1 MITLIYF
8 IIILGVIVTVHE
20 FGHFIFS
27 KMFGIYVYEFSI
39 GFGPK
44 IFKWTGKNKETS
56 YSIRLIP
63 LGGFVSLAGE
73 EIEEDKNIP
82 KGRRLQDK
90 PIWQRFLVMFFG
102 AGNNFIFAII
112 VLFAIGLFFGSTS
125 TKPILSKVTKGYPAY
140 EAGLRSGDTVLKINN
155 HKIKT
160 MDDLSLYV
168 SVENP
173 KKPVTFVIKKETG
186 KVKNYTVKARK
197 EGKGKNKRYV
207 YGITMEQ
214 EKQTGFVNAIKYAF
228 SKTASLFKQMFI
240 IIKYLFTGKLSVN
253 NLSGPVGIYSLV
265 GEQRAAGLANILYL
279 VAYLSINVGVI
290 NLLPF
295 PAFDGGKILFL
306 IIEKIKGS
314 KVNPKVENII
324 HTIGFVLLM
333 LLMLYVTIHDIIRL
347 F

>member
-20 FGHFIFS
+20 FGHFIFA
-27 KMFGIYVYEFSI
+27 KTFGIYVYEFSI

-44 IFKWTGKNKETS
+44 IFKWQGKNKETS
-56 YSIRLIP
+56 YAIRLIP

-90 PIWQRFLVMFFG
+90 PLWQRFLVMFFG

-112 VLFAIGLFFGSTS
+112 VLFLMGIIFGSTS
-125 TKPILSKVTKGYPAY
+125 NKPILSEVAKNYPAY
-140 EAGLRSGDTVLKINN
+140 EAGLRSGDTVIKVNN
-155 HKIKT
+155 HKIST
-160 MDDLSLYV
+160 MDDLTLYV

-173 KKPVTFVIKKETG
+173 KKPVNFVVRKQNG
-186 KVKNYTVKARK
+186 KVKSYTVKAKK
-197 EGKGKNKRYV
+197 EDKANEKRYV

-214 EKQTGFVNAIKYAF
+214 KKQTGFINSIKYAF

-240 IIKYLFTGKLSVN
+240 IIKYLFTGKLSIN

-265 GEQRAAGLANILYL
+265 GEQRSAGFANILYL

-324 HTIGFVLLM
+324 HGIGFVILM
-333 LLMLYVTIHDIIRL
+333 LLMLYVTIHDIIKL

>member
-1 MITLIYF
+1 MLTLIYF

-20 FGHFIFS
+20 FGHFIFA

-44 IFKWTGKNKETS
+44 IIKWQGKNKETS

-73 EIEEDKNIP
+73 EVEEDKNIP
-82 KGRRLQDK
+82 KDRRLQDK

-112 VLFAIGLFFGSTS
+112 VLFIIGLCFGATSST
-125 TKPILSKVTKGYPAY
+125 PVLSGVEKDYPAY
-140 EAGLRSGDTVLKINN
+140 EAGLEEGDKVLKINN
-155 HKIKT
+155 HKIST
-160 MDDLSLYV
+160 TDDLSLYL

-173 KKPVTFVIKKETG
+173 KKEVTFEVEKKNGSVKKYKVRAKAEKKKEETS
-186 KVKNYTVKARK
+186 
-197 EGKGKNKRYV
+197 YV
-207 YGITMEQ
+207 YGITMNTKKEH
-214 EKQTGFVNAIKYAF
+214 GFISSIKYAF
-228 SKTASLFKQMFI
+228 QKTGSLFKQMI
-240 IIKYLFTGKLSVN
+240 VILEYLFTGKLSVN

-265 GEQRAAGLANILYL
+265 GQQRAAGFASILYL

-290 NLLPF
+290 NLIPF

-306 IIEKIKGS
+306 LIEKIKGS
-314 KVNPKVENII
+314 KVNPKVENTI
-324 HTIGFVLLM
+324 HMIGFGLLM
-333 LLMLYVTIHDIIRL
+333 LLMLYVTVHDIIKL

>member
-20 FGHFIFS
+20 FGHFIFA
-27 KMFGIYVYEFSI
+27 KTFGIYVYEFSI

-44 IFKWTGKNKETS
+44 IFKWQGKNKETA
-56 YSIRLIP
+56 YCIRLIP

-73 EIEEDKNIP
+73 EIEEDKSIP

-112 VLFAIGLFFGSTS
+112 ILFIIGIFFGSAS
-125 TKPILSKVTKGYPAY
+125 GKPVLSEVSKGYPAY
-140 EAGLRSGDTVLKINN
+140 EAGLRSGDTVLKVNN

-168 SVENP
+168 SVEST
-173 KKPVTFVIKKETG
+173 KKPLTFVIKKESG
-186 KVKNYTVKARK
+186 KVKKYKVQAKK
-197 EGKGKNKRYV
+197 EGKGKEERYV

-214 EKQTGFVNAIKYAF
+214 EKQTGFINAIKY
-228 SKTASLFKQMFI
+228 SITKTASLFKQMFI
-240 IIKYLFTGKLSVN
+240 IIAYLFTGKLSIN
-253 NLSGPVGIYSLV
+253 NLSGPVGIYSIV
-265 GEQRAAGLANILYL
+265 GAERAAGLSSILYL

-290 NLLPF
+290 NLLPL

-314 KVNPKVENII
+314 KVDPKVENII
-324 HTIGFVLLM
+324 HTIGFILLM
-333 LLMLYVTIHDIIRL
+333 ILMLYVTVHDIIRL

>member
-1 MITLIYF
+1 MITLLYF
-8 IIILGVIVTVHE
+8 ILILGIIVTVHE
-20 FGHFIFS
+20 FGHFFFS
-27 KMFGIYVYEFSI
+27 KLFGVYVYEFSI

-44 IFKWTGKNKETS
+44 IIKWSGKNKETS

-73 EIEEDKNIP
+73 EIEEDKKIP

-90 PIWQRFLVMFFG
+90 PVWQRFLIMFFG

-112 VLFAIGLFFGSTS
+112 VLFFIGLLFGAGSS
-125 TKPILSKVTKGYPAY
+125 KPVLSGIQKGSAAE
-140 EAGLRSGDTVLKINN
+140 EAGLEKGDIVLRLNEHKVKTV
-155 HKIKT
+155 
-160 MDDLSLYV
+160 DDLSLYI

-173 KKPVTFVIKKETG
+173 KKPVTFVVKKKSGIEETYQ
-186 KVKNYTVKARK
+186 VQARK
-197 EGKGKNKRYV
+197 QKKGKESAYI
-207 YGITMEQ
+207 YGITMGE
-214 EKQTGFVNAIKYAF
+214 EAKKGFVPAVKYGF
-228 SKTASLFKQMFI
+228 RKTLSLFKQMYI
-240 IIKYLFTGKLSVN
+240 ILAYLFTGKLSIN

-265 GEQRAAGLANILYL
+265 GQQRAAGISSLLYL
-279 VAYLSINVGVI
+279 MAYLSINVGVI

-314 KVNPKVENII
+314 KVNPKVENTI
-324 HTIGFVLLM
+324 HTIGFVILM